1 MTETLVQMYER
12 LQIKPRTEQRREA
25 QTKRIV
31 AIARHKGLSR
41 KEIAELA
48 RQASAATYERETR
61 LLRDAYRNA
70 YRNAVF
76 PQRQRPAPT
85 QTPRPL
91 KTGDIEA
98 LVEDDW
104 SRRALQAQVQTQQAL
119 ERYEAHKA
127 KRERRAIQ
135 RKRDARGR
143 L

>member
-61 LLRDAYRNA
+61 LLRDA